1 MKNKLRN
8 LKNVVGNWLISLCQR
23 IINFISRKGTNNVYN
38 SLMPKDNIDISN
50 YEDALDFAFSPNEK
64 VRNIALMG
72 TYGSGKSSIIN
83 TYASKHPEKKFLH
96 ISLARF
102 DDNLHQNKNYKHIID
117 SKPDSSKKE
126 EQKPFNE
133 SIANNDTLEIISIN
147 NILEGKILNQLIHQ
161 ISPNK
166 IKESRFNIKRTS
178 NVFATILRVIAIF
191 FVISTTMILGFEK
204 WLKNFVEELKII
216 DLHFLI
222 SPTFKFIAIIACAI
236 ILIYFLFLLINKR
249 FFVKNLKK
257 VEVKNL
263 LGIEIFDSETDSSF
277 DKYLNEVIYLFEN
290 CDVDAI
296 VFEDLDRYDITL
308 IFEKLREINY
318 LVNKNSKKD
327 LRFFYLIKDNIFSTS
342 DRSKF
347 FDFIIPVVPVVDISN
362 ASSMLSKILKNA
374 NLTNE
379 IDEHLINDISFYIND
394 MRLLTNIVNEYLIY
408 KQSFKLVSDK
418 ENSNKQFAMIVYKNL
433 FPEDFHSLQA
443 GFGYVYIVFKTAKL
457 FFDHKKESIQKE
469 IYDTKNFIKELKE
482 TFSFTL
488 DELNSLYFPLNG
500 RVNKIGTQD
509 IPVNI
514 SRIDLVR
521 QIINSSEP
529 ITVYANGTVSYLDA
543 SKGLREMQNNEEYKS
558 RCETLQDTLNKKIQP
573 AEDRVNSLT
582 KELEFLVTKRL
593 KDIFSTQENEDA
605 FWDDVNNFYKK
616 ENGFIN
622 SVLLDRNYGLIKYLI
637 RNGYINEDYSVY
649 SSYFYSDDLSQT
661 DRNFILSVHNG
672 NSITPEY
679 KLNNPKNVLAALN
692 PSSFLLH
699 SVNNFD
705 LFECAITERKE
716 ELLRKWF
723 NTLENQGEDGYKF
736 VIDFWKSNRANRGLI
751 KFINKLSPQWL
762 ETWVSFGLFSDID
775 FSKYIYQ
782 TVEYCDMGTLN
793 ILNNNDWITKKI
805 SSDITFLQ
813 SEISDIGKYC
823 DELQSIG
830 VKFKQLSGDY
840 NQQVLNYVYKNNM
853 YTLNYNNMEL
863 LLRLFN
869 KIDYK
874 EIQPNFFTY
883 VFKNNDK
890 PIASYLLDNIDTF
903 ITIIVE
909 NSTKKFRDDEN
920 TIINILNDP
929 NISIIHKQKY
939 VSLLSTKIN
948 NLARLE
954 ELDIM
959 PTLLKHNAFKT
970 NWRNLLTYYKYI
982 DMDKEKISEELANAM
997 SHATSPSILKF
1008 SKLNSFLSLDVAD
1021 SFRIHFIQSKFFDK
1035 TQYKSILNEMGF
1047 HYKSFFIVGLETW
1060 QIQTL
1065 FELNIIQKNEPSYNF
1080 IKQNYKNLLLDF
1092 FFIGDAKKAFKL
1104 IDNGDITLDRAEL
1117 LEILSDSRID
1127 SQSAL
1132 ILMNRIDGIITIEGK
1147 KYLDD
1152 VVERIIQK
1160 HFNVDDLPWIFINY
1174 NTLGPKSKKSIIEY
1188 SKKNHTRIVNVAKT
1202 SKCMPSEI
1210 YAELLFEGL
1219 IDAQTIIEL
1228 RKILNNKNFDL
1239 LCQGSHRPSFE
1250 DNSYNRIILDY
1261 FMENEWISSYKEVSD
1276 GKLRA
1281 YPKRIAS

>member
-1 MKNKLRN
+1 
-8 LKNVVGNWLISLCQR
+8 
-23 IINFISRKGTNNVYN
+23 
-38 SLMPKDNIDISN
+38 MPKDNIDISN

-72 TYGSGKSSIIN
+72 TYGSGKSSIIK

-102 DDNLHQNKNYKHIID
+102 DDNLHQNKNYTHTIG
-117 SKPDSSKKE
+117 SKSGSQKKE
-126 EQKPFNE
+126 EQKSFNE
-133 SIANNDTLEIISIN
+133 STTNNDILDIIYIN

-166 IKESRFNIKRTS
+166 IKESRFNIKRTG
-178 NVFATILRVIAIF
+178 NVFGTILRVIAIF
-191 FVISTTMILGFEK
+191 FTISTTMIFGFEK

-222 SPTFKFIAIIACAI
+222 SPAFKFIAIIICSI

-379 IDEHLINDISFYIND
+379 IDEHLINDLSFYIND

-408 KQSFKLVSDK
+408 KQSFKLVTDK

-443 GFGYVYIVFKTAKL
+443 GFGYVYTIFNESEL
-457 FFDHKKESIQKE
+457 FFGKRKESLQKE
-469 IYDTKNFIKELKE
+469 IDDTKTFIKDAKE
-482 TFSFTL
+482 TFSLNL
-488 DELNSLYFPLNG
+488 DELNAIYFPLNG
-500 RVNKIGTQD
+500 KVTKIGSED

-514 SRIDLVR
+514 NRIDLIKR
-521 QIINSSEP
+521 IINSTEMIS
-529 ITVYANGTVSYLDA
+529 VYANGTTIYLDT
-543 SKGLREMQNNEEYKS
+543 SKSLKEMQNNEEYKA
-558 RCETLQDTLNKKIQP
+558 RCETLQSILDKRILS
-573 AEDRVNSLT
+573 AEEKLKHLT
-582 KELEFLVTKRL
+582 NELDFLVTKRL
-593 KDIFSTQENEDA
+593 KDIFLTQENETT
-605 FWDDVNNFYKK
+605 FWNDINNLYQK
-616 ENGFIN
+616 EKRITN
-622 SVLLDRNYGLIKYLI
+622 SILKDRNYNLIRYLV

-649 SSYFYSDDLSQT
+649 SSYFYSDDLSPT
-661 DRNFILSVHNG
+661 DRYFVLSVHNG

-692 PSSFLLH
+692 PSSFLLY

-705 LFECAITERKE
+705 LFECTITQRKE

-736 VIDFWKSNRANRGLI
+736 VIDFWKSNRANQDLI
-751 KFINKLSPQWL
+751 RFINKLSPQWL

-775 FSKYIYQ
+775 FSEYIFQ
-782 TVEYCDMGTLN
+782 TVEYCNIGTLN

-813 SEISDIGKYC
+813 SKNSDIVKYC

-830 VKFKQLSGDY
+830 VKFKHLSGDY

-853 YTLNYNNMEL
+853 YTLDYNNIEL

-883 VFKNNDK
+883 VFKNKDK

-903 ITIIVE
+903 ITITVE

-929 NISIIHKQKY
+929 NIDIKHKEKY

-954 ELDIM
+954 VLDIM
-959 PTLLKHNAFKT
+959 PILLKYNTFKT
-970 NWRNLLTYYKYI
+970 TWRNLLTYYKHI
-982 DMDKEKISEELANAM
+982 DMDKEKISEELASAM
-997 SHATSPSILKF
+997 SHATNPSILKLNN
-1008 SKLNSFLSLDVAD
+1008 LNSFLSPDAA
-1021 SFRIHFIQSKFFDK
+1021 SKFIMHFIQSRVFDK
-1035 TQYKSILNEMGF
+1035 VEYKNILNKIVF
-1047 HYKSFFIVGLETW
+1047 HYKKFSIAGLETW

-1065 FELNIIQKNEPSYNF
+1065 LELNIIQKNEPSYSF

-1092 FFIGDAKKAFKL
+1092 FFIGDTKKSFKL
-1104 IDNGDITLDRAEL
+1104 IDNGDITLERAEL

-1132 ILMNRIDGIITIEGK
+1132 ILMNKIDGIITIEGK

-1160 HFNVDDLPWIFINY
+1160 HFNVDDLPWILKNF
-1174 NTLGPKSKKSIIEY
+1174 NTLGPKSKTSIIEY
-1188 SKKNHTRIVNVAKT
+1188 SKKNHPRIVNVAKT

-1210 YAELLFEGL
+1210 YAELLSESL
-1219 IDAQTIIEL
+1219 IDAPTIIEL

-1250 DNSYNRIILDY
+1250 NNSYNRIILDY

-1281 YPKRIAS
+1281 YPKRKAS

>member
-1 MKNKLRN
+1 
-8 LKNVVGNWLISLCQR
+8 
-23 IINFISRKGTNNVYN
+23 
-38 SLMPKDNIDISN
+38 MPKDNIDISN

-102 DDNLHQNKNYKHIID
+102 DDNLHQNKNHTHIID
-117 SKPDSSKKE
+117 SKSNTPQKE
-126 EQKPFNE
+126 EQTSLNE
-133 SIANNDTLEIISIN
+133 SITSNDTLDIISIN

-166 IKESRFNIKRTS
+166 IKESNFNIKRTR
-178 NVFATILRVIAIF
+178 NVFVSIIHVVAIF
-191 FVISTTMILGFEK
+191 FAIATTMIFGFDK
-204 WLKNFVEELKII
+204 WIKNFVDELEII
-216 DLHFLI
+216 DSHFLI

-249 FFVKNLKK
+249 FFVKDLKK

-263 LGIEIFDSETDSSF
+263 VGIEIFDSTTDSSF

-347 FDFIIPVVPVVDISN
+347 FDFIIPVVPVVDVSN
-362 ASSMLSKILKNA
+362 ASSMLSKILKDA

-379 IDEHLINDISFYIND
+379 IDKHLINDLSFYIND

-408 KQSFKLVSDK
+408 KQSFKLVED
-418 ENSNKQFAMIVYKNL
+418 NDNLNKQFAMVIYKNL

-443 GFGYVYIVFKTAKL
+443 GFGYVYTIFKLKKS
-457 FFDHKKESIQKE
+457 FFDKRKEWLENE
-469 IYDTKNFIKELKE
+469 INNTKNFIKENKE
-482 TFSFTL
+482 NFLFTL
-488 DELNSLYFPLNG
+488 DELKSLYFPLNS
-500 RVNKIGTQD
+500 RVTKIGAKD
-509 IPVNI
+509 IPMNL
-514 SRIDLVR
+514 SRIELIR
-521 QIINSSEP
+521 QIINATEP
-529 ITVYANGTVSYLDA
+529 VQYLSNNMLFTLDVDKA
-543 SKGLREMQNNEEYKS
+543 LNDMENNEEYKS
-558 RCETLQDTLNKKIQP
+558 RYHSLQSTADEKIKS
-573 AEDRVNSLT
+573 AEEKIKLLKS
-582 KELEFLVTKRL
+582 ELELLVTKRL
-593 KDIFSTQENEDA
+593 KDVFTSQENEDA
-605 FWDDVNNFYKK
+605 FWDDVDNQY
-616 ENGFIN
+616 ENENSFTN
-622 SVLLDRNYGLIKYLI
+622 SVLLDRNYDLIKYLI

-649 SSYFYSDDLSQT
+649 SSYFYSDDLSPT
-661 DRNFILSVHNG
+661 DRNFVLSVHNG

-705 LFECAITERKE
+705 LFECAITQSKD

-736 VIDFWKSNRANRGLI
+736 VIDFWKSNRANQGLI
-751 KFINKLSPQWL
+751 RFINKLSPQWL
-762 ETWVSFGLFSDID
+762 EIWVSLGLFSEID
-775 FSKYIYQ
+775 FFEYIFQ
-782 TVEYCDMGTLN
+782 TVEYCNIGTLN

-805 SSDITFLQ
+805 SSDITFLK
-813 SEISDIGKYC
+813 SKNSDIVKYC

-830 VKFKQLSGDY
+830 VKFKYLSGDY

-853 YTLNYNNMEL
+853 YTLDYNNIEL

-874 EIQPNFFTY
+874 EIQPNFLTY
-883 VFKNNDK
+883 VFKNKDK

-903 ITIIVE
+903 ITITVE
-909 NSTKKFRDDEN
+909 NSTKKFKDDEN

-929 NISIIHKQKY
+929 NISITYKQKY

-948 NLARLE
+948 NLARIE
-954 ELDIM
+954 EPDIM
-959 PTLLKHNAFKT
+959 PILLKHNAFKA

-982 DMDKEKISEELANAM
+982 DMDKGEISEELANAM
-997 SHATSPSILKF
+997 SHATNPSILKF
-1008 SKLNSFLSLDVAD
+1008 SKLNSFLSLEVAS
-1021 SFRIHFIQSKFFDK
+1021 SFRIHFIQSNFFDK
-1035 TQYKSILNEMGF
+1035 AQYKSILNEIGF
-1047 HYKSFFIVGLETW
+1047 HYKSFSIIGLETW

-1092 FFIGDAKKAFKL
+1092 FFIGDTKKSFKL
-1104 IDNGDITLDRAEL
+1104 IDNGDITLERAEL

-1132 ILMNRIDGIITIEGK
+1132 ILMNKIDGIITIEGK
-1147 KYLDD
+1147 NYLDD
-1152 VVERIIQK
+1152 VVERIMQK
-1160 HFNVDDLPWIFINY
+1160 HFNVDDLPWIFKNY
-1174 NTLGPKSKKSIIEY
+1174 NTLGPKSRKSIIEY

-1210 YAELLFEGL
+1210 YAELLFECL

-1250 DNSYNRIILDY
+1250 NNSYNRIILDY

-1281 YPKRIAS
+1281 YPKRKAS

>member
-8 LKNVVGNWLISLCQR
+8 FKNAVANWLISLCKR
-23 IINFISRKGTNNVYN
+23 IINSISIKETNTVYN

-102 DDNLHQNKNYKHIID
+102 DDNLHQNKNHTHIID
-117 SKPDSSKKE
+117 SKPDMHKKE
-126 EQKPFNE
+126 EQTSLNE
-133 SIANNDTLEIISIN
+133 SITSNDTLDIIGIN

-166 IKESRFNIKRTS
+166 IKESNFNIKRTR
-178 NVFATILRVIAIF
+178 NVFVSIIHVVTIF
-191 FVISTTMILGFEK
+191 FAIATTMIFGFDK
-204 WLKNFVEELKII
+204 WIKNFVDELEIMN
-216 DLHFLI
+216 LHFLI

-249 FFVKNLKK
+249 FFVKDLKK

-263 LGIEIFDSETDSSF
+263 VGIEIFDSTTDSSF

-347 FDFIIPVVPVVDISN
+347 FDFIIPVVPVVDVSN
-362 ASSMLSKILKNA
+362 ASSMLSKILKDA

-379 IDEHLINDISFYIND
+379 IDKHLINDLSFYIND

-408 KQSFKLVSDK
+408 KQSFKLVTDK

-443 GFGYVYIVFKTAKL
+443 GFGYVYTIFNESEL
-457 FFDHKKESIQKE
+457 FFGKRKESLQKE
-469 IYDTKNFIKELKE
+469 IDDTKTFIKDAKE
-482 TFSFTL
+482 TFSLNL
-488 DELNSLYFPLNG
+488 DELNAIYFPLNG
-500 RVNKIGTQD
+500 KVTKIGSED

-514 SRIDLVR
+514 NRIDLIKR
-521 QIINSSEP
+521 IMNSTEMIS
-529 ITVYANGTVSYLDA
+529 VYANGTTIYLDT
-543 SKGLREMQNNEEYKS
+543 SKSLKEMQNNEEYKA
-558 RCETLQDTLNKKIQP
+558 RCETLQSILDKRILS
-573 AEDRVNSLT
+573 AEEKLKHLT
-582 KELEFLVTKRL
+582 NELDFLVTKRL
-593 KDIFSTQENEDA
+593 KDIFLTQENETT
-605 FWDDVNNFYKK
+605 FWNDINNLYQK
-616 ENGFIN
+616 EKRITN
-622 SVLLDRNYGLIKYLI
+622 SILKDRNYNLIRYLI

-649 SSYFYSDDLSQT
+649 SSYFYSDDLSPT
-661 DRNFILSVHNG
+661 DRYFVLSVHNG

-692 PSSFLLH
+692 PSSFLLY
-699 SVNNFD
+699 SINNFD
-705 LFECAITERKE
+705 LFECAITQRKE

-736 VIDFWKSNRANRGLI
+736 VIDFWKSNRANQDLI
-751 KFINKLSPQWL
+751 RFINKLSPQWL

-775 FSKYIYQ
+775 FSEYIFQ
-782 TVEYCDMGTLN
+782 TVEYCNIGTLN

-805 SSDITFLQ
+805 SSNITFLQ
-813 SEISDIGKYC
+813 SKNSDIVKYC

-830 VKFKQLSGDY
+830 VKFKHLSGDY

-853 YTLNYNNMEL
+853 YTLDYNNIEL

-874 EIQPNFFTY
+874 EIQPNFLTY
-883 VFKNNDK
+883 VFKNKDK

-903 ITIIVE
+903 ITITVE

-929 NISIIHKQKY
+929 NISITYKQKY

-948 NLARLE
+948 NLARIE
-954 ELDIM
+954 EPDIM
-959 PTLLKHNAFKT
+959 PILLRHNTFKT

-982 DMDKEKISEELANAM
+982 DMDKGEISKELANAM
-997 SHATSPSILKF
+997 SHATNPSILK
-1008 SKLNSFLSLDVAD
+1008 LNNLNTFLTPDIAIKFL
-1021 SFRIHFIQSKFFDK
+1021 RHFIQSRFFDK
-1035 TQYKSILNEMGF
+1035 AQYKSILNKIVF
-1047 HYKSFFIVGLETW
+1047 HYKNFSISGLETW

-1092 FFIGDAKKAFKL
+1092 FFIGDTKKAFKL
-1104 IDNGDITLDRAEL
+1104 IDTGDITLERAEL

-1132 ILMNRIDGIITIEGK
+1132 ILMNKIDGIITIEGK

-1160 HFNVDDLPWIFINY
+1160 HFNVDDLPWIFKNY
-1174 NTLGPKSKKSIIEY
+1174 NTLGPKSRKSIIEY

-1210 YAELLFEGL
+1210 YAELLFESL

-1261 FMENEWISSYKEVSD
+1261 FMENKWISSYKEVSD